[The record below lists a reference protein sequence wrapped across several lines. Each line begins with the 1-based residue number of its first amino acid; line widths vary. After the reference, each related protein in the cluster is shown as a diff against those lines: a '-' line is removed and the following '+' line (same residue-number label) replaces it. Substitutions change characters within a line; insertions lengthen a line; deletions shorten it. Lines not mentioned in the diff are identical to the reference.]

1 MMEKNEKKQSK
12 FRLIVKARRVY
23 FPTFRW
29 PRILTP
35 AIKNVLPRIG
45 LPKLVSMN
53 VAGKV
58 KWIILGTTAVSL
70 SAVSVGIVFSVK
82 DVIKNTYEYPAA
94 GANYTELGSGGT
106 LGQPLPDYTGNDE
119 GEPQGQNQT
128 LQLTL
133 AAGARLSSLSFTGVD
148 AGRTGLTDCLVVERD
163 ASNTTG
169 YLFANTMTLTGVS
182 APSFDMANSEFGTLT
197 TAGVTDGHTWS
208 PTLDSTISEQVVTS
222 SRGSGSFSAT
232 DTVVDRVIITLL
244 GDATVE
250 TLSYN
255 NVKCSVG
262 GVNFDY
268 IKAGTFTQDS
278 TSKFGDGDG
287 IDTADWV
294 LNTSVKYRTG
304 SDAIVE
310 QPITV
315 R

>member
-1 MMEKNEKKQSK
+1 MMEKNNKKENK
-12 FRLIVKARRVY
+12 FRLIIKSRRVY
-23 FPTFRW
+23 FPRFRW
-29 PRILTP
+29 PSVFTP

-53 VAGKV
+53 VGGRI
-58 KWIILGTTAVSL
+58 KWIILGTTAISL

-82 DVIKNTYEYPAA
+82 DVMTNTFEYPAA

-106 LGQPLPDYTGNDE
+106 LGQPLPDYPGNE
-119 GEPQGQNQT
+119 AEAPQGNNQT

-133 AAGARLSSLSFTGVD
+133 ASGARLSSLSFTGVD
-148 AGRTGLTDCLVVERD
+148 AGRTGLTDCLVVERG

-232 DTVVDRVIITLL
+232 DTV
-244 GDATVE
+244 
-250 TLSYN
+250 
-255 NVKCSVG
+255 KCSVG

-268 IKAGTFTQDS
+268 IKAGTFTQDA

-287 IDTADWV
+287 INTADWV

>member
-1 MMEKNEKKQSK
+1 M
-12 FRLIVKARRVY
+12 
-23 FPTFRW
+23 
-29 PRILTP
+29 
-35 AIKNVLPRIG
+35 
-45 LPKLVSMN
+45 
-53 VAGKV
+53 
-58 KWIILGTTAVSL
+58 
-70 SAVSVGIVFSVK
+70 
-82 DVIKNTYEYPAA
+82 
-94 GANYTELGSGGT
+94 
-106 LGQPLPDYTGNDE
+106 
-119 GEPQGQNQT
+119 
-128 LQLTL
+128 
-133 AAGARLSSLSFTGVD
+133 
-148 AGRTGLTDCLVVERD
+148 ERD

-268 IKAGTFTQDS
+268 IKAGTFTQDA
-278 TSKFGDGDG
+278 TSKFGSGNG
-287 IDTADWV
+287 INTADWV